1 MKRSLI
7 ALILAHLKH
16 LYRMSPMMPL
26 SLLSSVE
33 VGEVTVAW
41 LEGTCLTM
49 LLTSPP
55 AGGCSVEHGDVLLLA
70 RLDEGEILWKRKSL
84 TPLSSSKD
92 MHLFIT
98 LHVSVSTVCS
108 ITISFLLFCLSN
120 PAHWLTKKCILLC
133 VGIPSFLIFIII

>member
-70 RLDEGEILWKRKSL
+70 RLDEGEILWKRKSFNAFEFIKRHAFIYYPTCFSVYSVQHDNIIFTL
-84 TPLSSSKD
+84 LS
-92 MHLFIT
+92 F
-98 LHVSVSTVCS
+98 
-108 ITISFLLFCLSN
+108 
-120 PAHWLTKKCILLC
+120 
-133 VGIPSFLIFIII
+133 